1 MSNLKTKNIINK
13 TIIYVILIAM
23 VVIMMVPFVWML
35 LTAVKTNQEAISVS
49 PFYFFPQHGW
59 HIEKV
64 QFTLALQAW
73 PFAHVWLH

>member
-59 HIEKV
+59 HIENFANV
-64 QFTLALQAW
+64 WSSYNFFTL
-73 PFAHVWLH
+73 